1 MMSNANDL
9 AGGDDIDFVCRK
21 NGLYCVNS
29 WNNNDKLMAQVSS
42 VDLRLVFCVWCDT
55 AAVLGCCKSS
65 DARMFT

>member
-1 MMSNANDL
+1 MIWQVVMTLILS
-9 AGGDDIDFVCRK
+9 VE

-29 WNNNDKLMAQVSS
+29 WNKNDKLMAQVSS

-65 DARMFT
+65 GARMFT